1 MKYCQRIIILTFALF
16 SIGLASC
23 RQEKVIFYPD
33 KLAPDHQFKF
43 DGKFREMFFQVDKK
57 TKLNGLLFYADSS
70 RGLVFYLHGNGG
82 CIDSWGKIAGIY
94 TACQYD
100 FFIPDYRGYGKSE
113 GKIRSEKQFY
123 NDLQII
129 YDSLKKLYDETKI
142 VLIGYSIG
150 TGPAAKLAADNHPGL
165 LILKAPYY
173 NLPDLAHQFIKIIP
187 SCFIRYKFSTN
198 EFIPKVKCPVTIFHG
213 DKDEVIYTGSSYK
226 LEKLFKKGDTLIILP
241 GQKHNGMNGNEQY
254 LSNLKKLLNNKW

>member
-1 MKYCQRIIILTFALF
+1 MTYFRRIIILPFVF
-16 SIGLASC
+16 IFIGFTAC

-33 KLAPDHQFKF
+33 KLAADHQFKF
-43 DGKFREMFFQVDKK
+43 EGKFREMFFQVDKK

-94 TACQYD
+94 TGNHYD

-113 GKIRSEKQFY
+113 GKIRLEKQFY
-123 NDLQII
+123 SDLQII
-129 YDSLKKLYDETKI
+129 YDSLKKLYNEKNI

-150 TGPAAKLAADNHPGL
+150 TGPAAKLAADNRPAL

-173 NLPDLAHQFIKIIP
+173 NLPDLAHQYIRIIP
-187 SCFIRYKFSTN
+187 ACFIRYKFSTN
-198 EFIPKVKCPVTIFHG
+198 EFISKVKCPITIFHG

-241 GQKHNGMNGNEQY
+241 GQKHNGMNNNEEY
-254 LSNLKKLLNNKW
+254 LINLKRILECLP